1 VIELVKTAEQG
12 ADYERIATAVR
23 QIGDIGK
30 KLNASG
36 LNRKAV
42 ILLIHDATN
51 VPKRDIKLILDAL
64 PNLPRWYLAP
74 KQEPVKR

>member
-1 VIELVKTAEQG
+1 MIELVKTPEQG
-12 ADYERIATAVR
+12 ADYERIATAIR
-23 QIGDIGK
+23 QIGDLGK
-30 KLNASG
+30 RLNAAG

-74 KQEPVKR
+74 KPETAKR